1 MITHQA
7 KRLKNTAIATG
18 VPKAFVRVRTK
29 IKRIKMDDGRYISE
43 FHDAW
48 GHLTCRM
55 EDMDKYATKMESF
68 PEDLVVTRHY
78 SESDLYMG
86 RLIAV
91 HFTEKINK

>member
-1 MITHQA
+1 MITCQA
-7 KRLKNTAIATG
+7 KRLKDTAIAAG
-18 VPKAFVRVRTK
+18 VPKAFVRVKTE

-43 FHDAW
+43 FHEAW

-55 EDMDKYATKMESF
+55 EDLDKYATKLESF

-78 SESDLYMG
+78 SELVPGMR

-91 HFTEKINK
+91 HFEEKVN